1 MNINILLKEL
11 SKLVFFAFNK
21 KKILFFWLFM
31 YILGLPLI
39 YTYKSIYYEYDYK
52 VKFLNNIC
60 QSRQTTQEALTRYYL
75 N

>member
-39 YTYKSIYYEYDYK
+39 YTYKSIYYEYD
-52 VKFLNNIC
+52 
-60 QSRQTTQEALTRYYL
+60 
-75 N
+75 